1 MDYCGFRGEE
11 DSVND
16 LIINDAEN
24 DVIPYRNYRSRH
36 EEIKKIGY
44 RYYRAHKSHTIIL
57 I

>member
-1 MDYCGFRGEE
+1 MEYCGFRGEE

-44 RYYRAHKSHTIIL
+44 RY
-57 I
+57 